1 MNAISK
7 SLNKPLGVPNEVR
20 VGVRELRGKLTE
32 YLRAAS
38 LGKSVLVTSHDT
50 VIAEIRA
57 PSLQTQTPR
66 EPGALRGQIRM
77 SDDFDTWPADVLAAM
92 EG

>member
-1 MNAISK
+1 MNTINK
-7 SLNKPLGVPNEVR
+7 SLEAANEVR

-32 YLRAAS
+32 YLREAS
-38 LGKSVLVTSHDT
+38 LGKSVLVTLHDT

-57 PSLQTQTPR
+57 PSAQMPR

-77 SDDFDTWPADVLAAM
+77 SHDFDTWPADVLAAM
-92 EG
+92 EE

>member
-1 MNAISK
+1 MNAINK
-7 SLNKPLGVPNEVR
+7 SLEATNEVR

-32 YLRAAS
+32 YLRQAS

-57 PSLQTQTPR
+57 PSVQTQIPR

-77 SDDFDTWPADVLAAM
+77 SDDFDAWPEDMLAAM